1 MARAYRAKGYDIARS
16 AKAANVHS
24 KVRLSLKDCRHG
36 RAEKP

>member
-1 MARAYRAKGYDIARS
+1 MTRAYRAKGYDIARS

-36 RAEKP
+36 RADEL